1 MVTHIARLGKVIG
14 QYSPEDLAKA
24 LTDGLIQGGDH
35 WWRAGMKDWKSVSAE
50 SPLMPEP
57 TKTAEPATPAEGDWR
72 IRPKHKP
79 SLYGD
84 EPATEKQLALI
95 KDAGLTDLAGLTKYD
110 ASRWLD
116 LILGTDDG
124 RKSLNERQFQAMQEK
139 QAENEE
145 AGLGCDGHRT
155 PSGQYRKE
163 IKYCLQAIEEKKEET
178 RKEIEEDPDSK
189 EDYLSALKDE
199 EKDYG
204 VEIDQ
209 QMTNRADYWIWVIEC
224 SKANEDDRYEMMS
237 SNENWETYMYVE
249 DALAEKLFLV
259 ASKVPSVLANK
270 EVIKDLLAKLDAGSD
285 DWDDTQPDLLLKEL
299 ILLGHTPGR
308 ANITPGPWKD
318 RG

>member
-14 QYSPEDLAKA
+14 QYSPEDLGKA

-35 WWRAGMKDWKSVSAE
+35 WWRAGMKDWKLVSAE
-50 SPLMPEP
+50 SPLIPEP
-57 TKTAEPATPAEGDWR
+57 RKVTGPATPAEGDWR
-72 IRPKHKP
+72 IRPNHKP

-95 KDAGLTDLAGLTKYD
+95 KDAGLTDLTGLTKYD

-124 RKSLNERQFQAMQEK
+124 RRSLNERQFQAMQEN

-163 IKYCLQAIEEKKEET
+163 IKFCLQAIEEKREET
-178 RKEIEEDPDSK
+178 RREIEDDPDSK
-189 EDYLSALKDE
+189 EDYLSALRDE

-204 VEIDQ
+204 AEIDQ
-209 QMTNRADYWIWVIEC
+209 QMTNRADYWIWVIKC
-224 SKANEDDRYEMMS
+224 SKAEEDHRYEMMS
-237 SNENWETYMYVE
+237 SDESWETYMYVE
-249 DALAEKLFLV
+249 NALAEKLFSV
-259 ASKVPSVLANK
+259 ASRLPGIPNIAVVKS
-270 EVIKDLLAKLDAGSD
+270 LLAELDAGSD
-285 DWDDTQPDLLLKEL
+285 DWDDAEPDLLLTKL
-299 ILLGHTPGR
+299 ILLWRDAQKR
-308 ANITPGPWKD
+308 ADGPWFG
-318 RG
+318 RWG

>member
-35 WWRAGMKDWKSVSAE
+35 WWRAGMKDWKLVSAE

-57 TKTAEPATPAEGDWR
+57 TNTAEPATPAEGDWR

-124 RKSLNERQFQAMQEK
+124 RKSLNERQFQAMQER
-139 QAENEE
+139 QEQNEK
-145 AGLGCDGHRT
+145 AGIGCDGHRT

-163 IKYCLQAIEEKKEET
+163 MRAYLDDLSEKQAALREAIAECPEDEEELLAEFENDKKECQAEL
-178 RKEIEEDPDSK
+178 D
-189 EDYLSALKDE
+189 
-199 EKDYG
+199 
-204 VEIDQ
+204 V
-209 QMTNRADYWIWVIEC
+209 QMDMRIDYWLWVIR
-224 SKANEDDRYEMMS
+224 AWRDG
-237 SNENWETYMYVE
+237 ENPFGYVE
-249 DALAEKLFLV
+249 YFSEDFLSVDEALMNHLFAEG
-259 ASKVPSVLANK
+259 AKVSVIPSREAVKQVL
-270 EVIKDLLAKLDAGSD
+270 LKLDSASET
-285 DWDDTQPDLLLKEL
+285 WDDDHPDLL
-299 ILLGHTPGR
+299 ITTLL
-308 ANITPGPWKD
+308 

>member
-35 WWRAGMKDWKSVSAE
+35 WWRAGMKDWKLVSAE

-57 TKTAEPATPAEGDWR
+57 TNTAEPATPAEGDWR

-84 EPATEKQLALI
+84 EPATEKQVALI

-163 IKYCLQAIEEKKEET
+163 IKFCLEWINEKKEEA
-178 RKEIEEDPDSK
+178 RQSIEDEPESEEFYASK
-189 EDYLSALKDE
+189 LEDE
-199 EKDYG
+199 EQ
-204 VEIDQ
+204 ELRESIDQ
-209 QMTNRADYWIWVIEC
+209 QMENRAEYWIWVIEC
-224 SKANEDDRYEMMS
+224 SKEEEDDRYEMMS

-249 DALAEKLFLV
+249 DTLAEKLFSV
-259 ASKVPSVLANK
+259 ASRLPRVPTNK
-270 EVIKDLLAKLDAGSD
+270 EVKDLLAKLDAGSD
-285 DWDDTQPDLLLKEL
+285 DWDDAQPDLLLSEL
-299 ILLGHTPGR
+299 SKVIV
-308 ANITPGPWKD
+308 
-318 RG
+318 

>member
-1 MVTHIARLGKVIG
+1 MVTHIARLGKIIG

-24 LTDGLIQGGDH
+24 LADGSVKGGDH
-35 WWRAGMKDWKSVSAE
+35 WWKAGMKDWLLVSAE

-57 TKTAEPATPAEGDWR
+57 TKEVEPATPAEGDWR
-72 IRPKHKP
+72 VRPKHRP
-79 SLYGD
+79 SHYYAD

-124 RKSLNERQFQAMQEK
+124 RKSLNERQFQTMQKK
-139 QAENEE
+139 QEENEE

-163 IKYCLQAIEEKKEET
+163 IKYCLQAIEEKKEEI
-178 RKEIEEDPDSK
+178 RKEIEDDPDNN
-189 EDYLSALKDE
+189 EHYLSALKDE

-209 QMTNRADYWIWVIEC
+209 QMTNRADYWIWVVEC
-224 SKANEDDRYEMMS
+224 SKEDEDDKYEMMS
-237 SNENWETYMYVE
+237 TNENWETYMYVE
-249 DALAEKLFLV
+249 DALAEKLFSI
-259 ASKVPSVLANK
+259 ASRLPRVPTVE
-270 EVIKDLLAKLDAGSD
+270 EVKSLLAKLDAGSD
-285 DWDDTQPDLLLKEL
+285 DWDDAQPDLLLAEL
-299 ILLGHTPGR
+299 LKVIV
-308 ANITPGPWKD
+308 
-318 RG
+318 

>member
-1 MVTHIARLGKVIG
+1 MVTHIARLGKIIG
-14 QYSPEDLAKA
+14 QYSPDDLAKA
-24 LTDGLIQGGDH
+24 LADGSVKGGDH
-35 WWRAGMKDWKSVSAE
+35 WWRAGMKDWKLVSAE
-50 SPLMPEP
+50 SPLLPEP
-57 TKTAEPATPAEGDWR
+57 PKLPEPATPDEGDWR
-72 IRPKHKP
+72 VRPKHKP
-79 SLYGD
+79 SKYGD

-178 RKEIEEDPDSK
+178 RKEIEDDPDSK

-224 SKANEDDRYEMMS
+224 SKADENDRYEMMS

-249 DALAEKLFLV
+249 DSLAEKLFTV
-259 ASKVPSVLANK
+259 ANRLPRVPTKK
-270 EVIKDLLAKLDAGSD
+270 EVKDLLAKLDAGSD
-285 DWDDTQPDLLLKEL
+285 DWDDTQPDLILAELLKV
-299 ILLGHTPGR
+299 IV
-308 ANITPGPWKD
+308 
-318 RG
+318 

>member
-1 MVTHIARLGKVIG
+1 MVTHIARLGKIIG

-24 LTDGLIQGGDH
+24 LADGSVKGGDH
-35 WWRAGMKDWKSVSAE
+35 WWRAGMKDWKLVSTE

-57 TKTAEPATPAEGDWR
+57 TKEVEPATPPEGDWR
-72 IRPKHKP
+72 VRPKHKP
-79 SLYGD
+79 SQYGD

-139 QAENEE
+139 QTENEE

-163 IKYCLQAIEEKKEET
+163 IKFCVEWIKEKTDEARQNIEDEPESEVFYTTHLKKEELEL
-178 RKEIEEDPDSK
+178 RES
-189 EDYLSALKDE
+189 
-199 EKDYG
+199 
-204 VEIDQ
+204 IDQ
-209 QMTNRADYWIWVIEC
+209 QMVNRAEYWIWVIEC
-224 SKANEDDRYEMMS
+224 SKAEEDDRYDMMS

-249 DALAEKLFLV
+249 DTLAEKLFSI
-259 ASKVPSVLANK
+259 ASRLPRVPTVE
-270 EVIKDLLAKLDAGSD
+270 EVKGLLAKLDAGSD
-285 DWDDTQPDLLLKEL
+285 DWDDTQPDLLLAEL
-299 ILLGHTPGR
+299 LKVIV
-308 ANITPGPWKD
+308 
-318 RG
+318 

>member
-24 LTDGLIQGGDH
+24 LADGSIKGGDH
-35 WWRAGMKDWKSVSAE
+35 WWRAGMKDWLLVSSE
-50 SPLMPEP
+50 SPLIPER
-57 TKTAEPATPAEGDWR
+57 TKKAEPATPSEENWR

-79 SLYGD
+79 SHYGD

-95 KDAGLTDLAGLTKYD
+95 KEAGLTDVAGLTKYD

-124 RKSLNERQFQAMQEK
+124 RKSLNERQFLAMQEK
-139 QAENEE
+139 QEKNEE

-163 IKYCLQAIEEKKEET
+163 IKYCLQAIEEKREET
-178 RKEIEEDPDSK
+178 RREIEDDPDSK

-204 VEIDQ
+204 AEIDQ
-209 QMTNRADYWIWVIEC
+209 QMINRADYWIWVIKC
-224 SKANEDDRYEMMS
+224 SKVEEDDRYEMMS
-237 SNENWETYMYVE
+237 SDENWETYMYVE
-249 DALAEKLFLV
+249 DALAEKLFSV
-259 ASKVPSVLANK
+259 ASRLPRVPSK
-270 EVIKDLLAKLDAGSD
+270 KVIKDLLAKLDAGSD
-285 DWDDTQPDLLLKEL
+285 DWDDTQPDLLLAEL
-299 ILLGHTPGR
+299 LKAIV
-308 ANITPGPWKD
+308 
-318 RG
+318 

>member
-35 WWRAGMKDWKSVSAE
+35 WWRAGMKDWKLVSAE

-57 TKTAEPATPAEGDWR
+57 IKKAEPATPAEGDWR

-84 EPATEKQLALI
+84 EPATEKQVALI

-163 IKYCLQAIEEKKEET
+163 IKFCLEWINEKKEEA
-178 RKEIEEDPDSK
+178 RQSIEDEPESEEFYASK
-189 EDYLSALKDE
+189 LE
-199 EKDYG
+199 E
-204 VEIDQ
+204 EEQELRESIDQ
-209 QMTNRADYWIWVIEC
+209 QMENRAEYWIWVIEC
-224 SKANEDDRYEMMS
+224 SKEEEDDRYEMMS

-249 DALAEKLFLV
+249 DTLAEKLFSV
-259 ASKVPSVLANK
+259 ASRLPRVPTNK
-270 EVIKDLLAKLDAGSD
+270 EVKDLLAKLDAGSD
-285 DWDDTQPDLLLKEL
+285 DWDDAQPDLLLSEL
-299 ILLGHTPGR
+299 SKVIV
-308 ANITPGPWKD
+308 
-318 RG
+318 